1 MRRRVHM
8 EQGRVKFDQLHWG
21 FAAHVDLLVLQKH
34 FSEVF
39 DLLTPCDLGP
49 VYGPERV
56 DLLYIAAGAL
66 DEHVAAC
73 PEGLLA
79 SRVMPLTFRDRGPA
93 RLV

>member
-1 MRRRVHM
+1 M

-79 SRVMPLTFRDRGPA
+79 SRVMPLIFRDRGPA
-93 RLV
+93 TTARLV